1 MVQIA
6 SNPSRSGKLLQALV
20 EAWRWEGKHGDK
32 AAPGFARSE
41 LKGVTSNAWGRKWA
55 VVWTT
60 TMWAQRK
67 GEEPTDTIK
76 AK

>member
-32 AAPGFARSE
+32 GALGFARSE
-41 LKGVTSNAWGRKWA
+41 IKGATPGEGNS
-55 VVWTT
+55 
-60 TMWAQRK
+60 QR
-67 GEEPTDTIK
+67 
-76 AK
+76 